1 MRACRL
7 GLCASTGALLPE
19 RTKPS
24 AMLHSKV
31 AMLSAEH
38 AVRTRFTARISSD
51 VYITTMGVEE
61 LMRTL
66 RRSSPSVIF
75 CDADAVQFRL
85 HARSFA
91 PPKKRLCSG
100 WTPAAFSAVVKLT
113 V

>member
-7 GLCASTGALLPE
+7 GVCASTGALLPE

-51 VYITTMGVEE
+51 VSITTMGVEE

-75 CDADAVQFRL
+75 CDADAVQFRCTRDASL
-85 HARSFA
+85 
-91 PPKKRLCSG
+91 RLKSG
-100 WTPAAFSAVVKLT
+100 YAQDDTGCFLSRCQANC
-113 V
+113 